1 MVKTLTKSV
10 REYKK
15 QSILTPIFMVLEV
28 IFECLIPLFMSRLI
42 DEIEGAGNNLTMR
55 PILMVSNLIGAL
67 LWEVMA
73 RRAVSDPD
81 RRQAGPVPSCLTTFI
96 GLFLC
101 PPFPGRR
108 RGTER
113 WSRCR

>member
-1 MVKTLTKSV
+1 MKLETIKIGRIVNAHGIRGEV
-10 REYKK
+10 R
-15 QSILTPIFMVLEV
+15 V
-28 IFECLIPLFMSRLI
+28 R
-42 DEIEGAGNNLTMR
+42 
-55 PILMVSNLIGAL
+55 
-67 LWEVMA
+67 EVMA
-73 RRAVSDPD
+73 RPAVSDPD